1 MKLGALSKG
10 AVVATI
16 AALSLAACSAQTG
29 VVENTTVSVA
39 WNQPTYSFN
48 QNTTTGNATANT
60 NILTLTQQSFN
71 YYDNE
76 FNLKK
81 NTDFGTYE
89 KVSDDPL
96 TVKYTINPG
105 VTWSDGVAVDAA
117 DLLLNWVSL
126 SGAYNEGEPAYDE
139 ETGVLIPGDNVYFD
153 SVAIGTG
160 IEQVTKLPTVGDDG
174 RSITMVYDTPQVDW
188 ELLFTSVG
196 VPAHVVA
203 KHALKID
210 DPKEA
215 KQAVLDAIQKK
226 DTSKLKPLSDFWSV
240 GFDAVELPK
249 GDMADITLGNG
260 AYTVTDFKK
269 DEYIT
274 LKARTDG
281 YKAGPQ
287 PSVETITV
295 RFIPD
300 AMASVTA
307 LQNGEVSVTQPQATT
322 DVLEASKK
330 IDGVKILQQA
340 EWTYEHV
347 DLVFNNG
354 GPFDPATY
362 GGDEAKAKL
371 VRQAFLTALN
381 TGEIVDKL
389 ITPLNPEAKALQ
401 SQLFLPGAPNYD
413 ASAKDNGSAAF
424 GTGDTAAAKAL
435 LEQAGVTTPVD
446 VKFLYGKSNT
456 RRAQE
461 YALYAAQVK
470 DAGFNLI
477 DGGDDNW
484 GALLGSGTYDASLFG
499 WQSTSTG
506 VTSSRATF
514 DSEGGNNFTG
524 YSNPD
529 SDKLWAELSS
539 TFDADRQQEILK
551 TIDKSLYSDA
561 YGVTVFLFP
570 QITAYKRQ
578 PRGHLVVRSCADVL
592 LELLGLEGPGQGIVD
607 R

>member
-10 AVVATI
+10 AVVAAV

-39 WNQPTYSFN
+39 WNQPLYSFN
-48 QNTTTGNATANT
+48 QNTTTGNATANAVVL
-60 NILTLTQQSFN
+60 NLTQQSFN

-76 FNLKK
+76 FNLVK

-89 KVSDDPL
+89 KISDDPL
-96 TVKYTINPG
+96 TVKYTVNPG

-117 DLLLNWVSL
+117 DLLLNWVAL
-126 SGAYNEGEPAYDE
+126 SGAMNEGEPAYDE
-139 ETGVLIPGDNVYFD
+139 ETGVLIPGDNVWFD

-160 IEQVTKLPTVGDDG
+160 IEQVTQTPEISDDG

-188 ELLFTSVG
+188 ELLFTGVG

-203 KHALKID
+203 KHALNID
-210 DPKEA
+210 DPAEA
-215 KQAVLDAIQKK
+215 KKAVLDAINNK
-226 DTSKLKPLSDFWSV
+226 DASKLKPLADFWSI
-240 GFDAVELPK
+240 GFDAVEMPT
-249 GDMADITLGNG
+249 GDKADITLGNG
-260 AYTVTDFKK
+260 AYTVESFKK

-274 LKARTDG
+274 LKARTDD

-287 PSVETITV
+287 PSVETVTV
-295 RFIPD
+295 RWIPD

-322 DVLEASKK
+322 DVLDAAKK
-330 IDGVKILQQA
+330 IEGVDILQQS
-340 EWTYEHV
+340 EWTYEHI

-354 GPFDPATY
+354 GPFDPASY

-381 TGEIVDKL
+381 TQEVVDKL
-389 ITPLNPEAKALQ
+389 ITPLSPDAKPLG
-401 SQLFLPGAPNYD
+401 SQLFLPGAASYD
-413 ASAKDNGSAAF
+413 ASAKENGSSAY
-424 GTGDTAAAKAL
+424 GIGDAAAAKAL
-435 LEQAGVTTPVD
+435 LDQAGVTQPVD
-446 VKFLYGKSNT
+446 VRFLYGKSNT

-461 YALYAAQVK
+461 YALYAEQVK
-470 DAGFNLI
+470 AAGFNLI

-551 TIDKSLYSDA
+551 QIDKALYDDA

-570 QITAYKRQ
+570 QITAYNT
-578 PRGHLVVRSCADVL
+578 
-592 LELLGLEGPGQGIVD
+592 ELTGISSSALSPTFFWNYWDWKAPVKE
-607 R
+607 

>member
-10 AVVATI
+10 AVVAAV

-39 WNQPTYSFN
+39 WNQPLYSFN
-48 QNTTTGNATANT
+48 QNTTTGNATANAVVL
-60 NILTLTQQSFN
+60 NLTQQGFN

-76 FNLKK
+76 FNLVK

-96 TVKYTINPG
+96 TVKYTVNKG
-105 VTWSDGVAVDAA
+105 VTWSDGVQVDAA
-117 DLLLNWVSL
+117 DLLLNWVAL
-126 SGAYNEGEPAYDE
+126 SGAMNEGEPAYDE
-139 ETGVLIPGDNVYFD
+139 ETGVLIPGSNVWFD

-160 IEQVTKLPTVGDDG
+160 IEQVTQTPTIGDDG

-188 ELLFTSVG
+188 ELLFTGVG

-203 KHALKID
+203 KHALKIS
-210 DPKEA
+210 DPTEA
-215 KQAVLDAIQKK
+215 KQAVIDAINNK
-226 DTSKLKPLSDFWSV
+226 DAAKLKPLADFWSI
-240 GFDAVELPK
+240 GFDAVEMPT
-249 GDMADITLGNG
+249 GDNADITLGNG
-260 AYTVTDFKK
+260 AYTVESFKK

-274 LKARTDG
+274 LKARTDD
-281 YKAGPQ
+281 YKSGPQ
-287 PSVETITV
+287 PSVETVTV
-295 RFIPD
+295 RWIPD

-322 DVLEASKK
+322 DVLDAAKK
-330 IDGVKILQQA
+330 ISGVDILQQS

-381 TGEIVDKL
+381 TQEIVDKL
-389 ITPLNPEAKALQ
+389 ITPLSPDSKPLT
-401 SQLFLPGAPNYD
+401 SQLFLPGAKNYD
-413 ASAKDNGSAAF
+413 ASSEANGHEAY
-424 GTGDTAAAKAL
+424 GTGDAAAAKAL
-435 LEQAGVTTPVD
+435 LDQAGVTQPVD
-446 VKFLYGKSNT
+446 VRFLYGKSNT

-461 YALYAAQVK
+461 YALYAEQVK
-470 DAGFNLI
+470 AAGFNLI

-551 TIDKSLYSDA
+551 TIDKSLYDDA

-570 QITAYKRQ
+570 QITAYNT
-578 PRGHLVVRSCADVL
+578 
-592 LELLGLEGPGQGIVD
+592 ELTGISSSALSPTFFWNYWEWKAPVKE
-607 R
+607 

>member
-10 AVVATI
+10 AVVATV

-39 WNQPTYSFN
+39 WNQPLYSFN

-60 NILTLTQQSFN
+60 NVLYLTQQSFN
-71 YYDNE
+71 YYDDE
-76 FNLKK
+76 FVLQK

-96 TVKYTINPG
+96 TIKYTINEG

-117 DLLLNWVSL
+117 DLLLNWVAL

-160 IEQVTKLPTVGDDG
+160 IEQVTTLPEVGEDG
-174 RSITMVYDTPQVDW
+174 RSITLVYDTPQVDW
-188 ELLFTSVG
+188 ELLFTAAG

-203 KHALKID
+203 KHGLKID

-215 KQAVLDAIQKK
+215 KQAVLDAIQNK
-226 DTSKLKPLSDFWSV
+226 DAAKLKPLADFWSV
-240 GFDAVELPK
+240 GFDAVEMPT
-249 GDMADITLGNG
+249 GDNADITLGNG
-260 AYTVTDFKK
+260 AYTVTDFVK
-269 DEYIT
+269 DSYIT
-274 LKARTDG
+274 LKARTEG
-281 YKAGPQ
+281 YKAGP
-287 PSVETITV
+287 PVSVETVTV

-307 LQNGEVSVTQPQATT
+307 LQNGEVSMTQPQATT
-322 DVLEASKK
+322 DVLEAAEK
-330 IDGVKILQQA
+330 IDGVKIQQRA
-340 EWTYEHV
+340 EWTYEHL

-362 GGDEAKAKL
+362 GGDAEKAKL
-371 VRQAFLTALN
+371 VRQAFLTAIN
-381 TGEIVDKL
+381 TGEVVDKL
-389 ITPLNPEAKALQ
+389 ILPLDPEAKPLG
-401 SQLFLPGAPNYD
+401 SQLFLPGAESYD
-413 ASAKDNGSAAF
+413 ASSEANGSAAF
-424 GTGDTAAAKAL
+424 GTGDAAAAKAL

-446 VKFLYGKSNT
+446 VTLLYGKSNT
-456 RRAQE
+456 RRAQQ
-461 YALYAAQVK
+461 YALYAEQVK
-470 DAGFNLI
+470 AAGFNLI

-484 GALLGSGTYDASLFG
+484 GALLGSGTYDASLFA

-529 SDKLWAELSS
+529 SDALWKELST
-539 TFDADRQQEILK
+539 TFDAGRQQEILK
-551 TIDKSLYSDA
+551 TIDKALYDDA
-561 YGVTVFLFP
+561 YGVTVFAFP
-570 QITAYKRQ
+570 QITAYDGQ
-578 PRGHLVVRSCADVL
+578 
-592 LELLGLEGPGQGIVD
+592 LEGIASSGLAPTFFWNYWEWKAPVAE
-607 R
+607 

>member
-16 AALSLAACSAQTG
+16 AALSLAACSAQNG

-39 WNQPTYSFN
+39 WNQALYSFN
-48 QNTTTGNATANT
+48 VNTTTGNATANT
-60 NILTLTQQSFN
+60 NVLNLTQQGFN

-76 FNLKK
+76 FTLQK

-89 KVSDDPL
+89 KLSDDPL
-96 TVKYTINPG
+96 TVKYTINEG

-117 DLLLNWVSL
+117 DLLLNWVGL
-126 SGAYNEGEPAYDE
+126 SGAMNEGEPAYDE
-139 ETGVLIPGDNVYFD
+139 ETGVLIPGENVYFD

-160 IEQVTKLPTVGDDG
+160 IEQVTKTPEVGDDG

-188 ELLFTSVG
+188 ELLFTNTG

-203 KHALKID
+203 KHALNIA

-226 DTSKLKPLSDFWSV
+226 DTAKLKPLADFWSV
-240 GFDAVELPK
+240 GFDAVEMPT
-249 GDMADITLGNG
+249 GDKADITLGNG
-260 AYTVTDFKK
+260 AYTVDSFKK

-281 YKAGPQ
+281 YKAGPA
-287 PSVETITV
+287 PSVETVTV

-322 DVLEASKK
+322 DVLEAAQQ
-330 IDGVKILQQA
+330 IDGVEILQQT
-340 EWTYEHV
+340 EWTYEHL

-362 GGDEAKAKL
+362 GGDEAKALL
-371 VRQAFLTALN
+371 VRQAFLTAVN
-381 TGEIVDKL
+381 TGEIVTKL
-389 ITPLNPEAKALQ
+389 IVPLAPDAAPVQ
-401 SQLFLPGAPNYD
+401 SQLFLPGAKSYD
-413 ASAKDNGSAAF
+413 ASAKANGSDAF
-424 GTGDTAAAKAL
+424 GKGDAAAAKAL

-446 VKFLYGKSNT
+446 VRFLYGKSNT

-461 YALYAAQVK
+461 YALYAEQVK
-470 DAGFNLI
+470 AAGFNLI

-484 GALLGSGTYDASLFG
+484 GALLGSGTYDASLFA

-506 VTSSRATF
+506 VSSSRATF

-539 TFDADRQQEILK
+539 SFDADRQQEILLE
-551 TIDKSLYSDA
+551 IDKALYADA
-561 YGVTVFLFP
+561 YGVTVFTFP
-570 QITAYKRQ
+570 QITAY
-578 PRGHLVVRSCADVL
+578 SSD
-592 LELLGLEGPGQGIVD
+592 LEGISSSGLAPTFFWNYWDWKAPVAE
-607 R
+607 

>member
-10 AVVATI
+10 AVVATV
-16 AALSLAACSAQTG
+16 AALTLAACQAQTG

-39 WNQPTYSFN
+39 WNQATYSFN
-48 QNTTTGNATANT
+48 QNTTTGNATANA
-60 NILTLTQQSFN
+60 NILNLTQQGFN
-71 YYDNE
+71 YYDKDL
-76 FNLKK
+76 NLVQNK
-81 NTDFGTYE
+81 DFGTYE
-89 KVSDDPL
+89 KISDDPL
-96 TVKYTINPG
+96 TVKYTINEG
-105 VTWSDGVAVDAA
+105 VTWSDGTPVDAA
-117 DLLLNWVSL
+117 DLLLNWVAL
-126 SGAYNEGEPAYDE
+126 SGAMNEGEPAYDE

-160 IEQVTKLPTVGDDG
+160 IEQVTQTPEVGDDG

-188 ELLFTSVG
+188 ELLFTNVG

-203 KHALKID
+203 KHALNID
-210 DPKEA
+210 DPTEA
-215 KQAVLDAIQKK
+215 KKAVLDAIQNH
-226 DTSKLKPLSDFWSV
+226 DTAKLKPLSDFWSI
-240 GFDAVELPK
+240 GFDAVEMPT
-249 GDMADITLGNG
+249 GDNADIVLGNG
-260 AYTVTDFKK
+260 AYTVSDFKK

-274 LKARTDG
+274 LKARTDD

-307 LQNGEVSVTQPQATT
+307 LQNGEVSMTQPQATT
-322 DVLEASKK
+322 DVLEASQK
-330 IDGVKILQQA
+330 IKDTTILQQS

-354 GPFDPATY
+354 GPFDPASY
-362 GGDEAKAKL
+362 GGDENKALL
-371 VRQAFLTALN
+371 VRKAFLTALN
-381 TGEIVDKL
+381 TNEVVSKL
-389 ITPLNPEAKALQ
+389 ITPLSPDSKPLT
-401 SQLFLPGAPNYD
+401 SQLFLPGAESYD
-413 ASAKDNGSAAF
+413 ASSEANGHGAY
-424 GTGDTAAAKAL
+424 GQGDVDAAKAL
-435 LEQAGVTTPVD
+435 LAEAGVTTPID
-446 VKFLYGKSNT
+446 VRFLYGKSNT

-461 YALYAAQVK
+461 YALYAEQVK
-470 DAGFNLI
+470 AAGFNLI

-514 DSEGGNNFTG
+514 DTEGGNNFTG

-551 TIDKSLYSDA
+551 TIDKSLYDDA

-570 QITAYKRQ
+570 QITVYK
-578 PRGHLVVRSCADVL
+578 SD
-592 LELLGLEGPGQGIVD
+592 LEGISSSPIAPTFFWNYWEWKAPVAE
-607 R
+607 

>member
-10 AVVATI
+10 VVVATV
-16 AALSLAACSAQTG
+16 AAVSLAACSAQTG

-39 WNQPTYSFN
+39 WNQPLYSFN
-48 QNTTTGNATANT
+48 QNTTTGNATANA
-60 NILTLTQQSFN
+60 NVLYLTQQGFN

-76 FNLKK
+76 FNLVK

-96 TVKYTINPG
+96 TVKYTINEG
-105 VTWSDGVAVDAA
+105 ITWSDGVAVDAA
-117 DLLLNWVSL
+117 DLLLHWAGL
-126 SGAYNEGEPAYDE
+126 SGALNEGEPAYDE
-139 ETGVLIPGDNVYFD
+139 ETGVLIPGDNVWFD
-153 SVAIGTG
+153 SVAIGGG
-160 IEQVTKLPTVGDDG
+160 IEQVSQVPEVGEDG
-174 RSITMVYDTPQVDW
+174 RSITLVYDTPQVDW
-188 ELLFTSVG
+188 ELLFTSAG

-203 KHALKID
+203 KHAGLGGD
-210 DPKEA
+210 DAAAA
-215 KQAVLDAIQKK
+215 KQAVLDAIQNK
-226 DTSKLKPLSDFWSV
+226 DAAALKPLADFWSV
-240 GFDAVELPK
+240 GFDAVEMPT
-249 GDMADITLGNG
+249 GDNADITLGNG
-260 AYTVTDFKK
+260 AYTVESFVK

-274 LKARTDG
+274 LKARTEN

-322 DVLEASKK
+322 DVLEAASA
-330 IDGVKILQQA
+330 IDGVEILNQS

-362 GGDEAKAKL
+362 GGDAEKAKL

-381 TGEIVDKL
+381 TGEVVEKL
-389 ITPLNPEAKALQ
+389 IQPLVPEAEPVNSL
-401 SQLFLPGAPNYD
+401 LFLPGAASYE
-413 ASAKDNGSAAF
+413 ASAEANGSAAY
-424 GTGDTAAAKAL
+424 GTGDVEAAKAL
-435 LEQAGVTTPVD
+435 LEQAGVTTPID
-446 VKFLYGKSNT
+446 VRFLYGASNT

-461 YALYAAQVK
+461 YALYAAQVAP
-470 DAGFNLI
+470 AGFNLI

-484 GALLGSGTYDASLFG
+484 GALLGSGTYDASLFA

-514 DSEGGNNFTG
+514 DTEGGNNFTG
-524 YSNPD
+524 YSNPEAD
-529 SDKLWAELSS
+529 ALWAELSS

-551 TIDKSLYSDA
+551 TIDKSLYDDA
-561 YGVTVFLFP
+561 YGLAVFLFP
-570 QITAYKRQ
+570 QITAYD
-578 PRGHLVVRSCADVL
+578 A
-592 LELLGLEGPGQGIVD
+592 ELEGITSAALAPTFFWDYSSWKAPVAE
-607 R
+607 

>member
-10 AVVATI
+10 AVVATV

-29 VVENTTVSVA
+29 VVENTTMSVA
-39 WNQPTYSFN
+39 WNQPLYSFN
-48 QNTTTGNATANT
+48 QNTTTGNATANAIVL
-60 NILTLTQQSFN
+60 NLTQQGFN

-76 FNLKK
+76 FTLQK

-96 TVKYTINPG
+96 TVKYTINEG

-117 DLLLNWVSL
+117 DLLLNWAGL
-126 SGAYNEGEPAYDE
+126 SGSLNEGEPAYDE
-139 ETGVLIPGDNVYFD
+139 ETGVLIPGSNVWFD

-160 IEQVTKLPTVGDDG
+160 IEQVTQVPEVGDDG
-174 RSITMVYDTPQVDW
+174 RSITLVYDTPQVDW
-188 ELLFTSVG
+188 ELLFTGVG

-203 KHALKID
+203 KHGLNIS
-210 DPKEA
+210 DPAEA
-215 KQAVLDAIQKK
+215 KKAVLDAIQNK
-226 DTSKLKPLSDFWSV
+226 DTAKLKPLADFWSI
-240 GFDAVELPK
+240 GFDAVEMPT
-249 GDMADITLGNG
+249 GDKADITLGNG

-274 LKARTDG
+274 LTARTDD

-287 PSVETITV
+287 PSVETVTV

-307 LQNGEVSVTQPQATT
+307 LQNGEVAVTQPQATT
-322 DVLEASKK
+322 DVLDAAKK
-330 IDGVKILQQA
+330 IDGVSIIQQE
-340 EWTYEHV
+340 EWTYEHL

-362 GGDEAKAKL
+362 GGDEAKAL
-371 VRQAFLTALN
+371 AVRQAFLTAID
-381 TGEIVDKL
+381 TQEVVDKL
-389 ITPLNPEAKALQ
+389 ILPLNPDAKPLG
-401 SQLFLPGAPNYD
+401 SQLFLPGAESYD
-413 ASAKDNGSAAF
+413 ASAEANGSAAF
-424 GTGDTAAAKAL
+424 GKGDAEAAKKILAD
-435 LEQAGVTTPVD
+435 AGVTTPID
-446 VKFLYGKSNT
+446 VNFLYGKSNT

-461 YALYAAQVK
+461 YALYAAQVEK
-470 DAGFNLI
+470 AGFNLI

-484 GALLGSGTYDASLFG
+484 GALLGSGTYDASLFA

-514 DSEGGNNFTG
+514 DTEGGNNFTG
-524 YSNPD
+524 YSNTD

-551 TIDKSLYSDA
+551 TIDKSLYADA
-561 YGVTVFLFP
+561 YGVSVFAFP
-570 QITAYKRQ
+570 QITAYN
-578 PRGHLVVRSCADVL
+578 S
-592 LELLGLEGPGQGIVD
+592 ELEGISSSGLSPTFFWNYWDWKAPVKE
-607 R
+607 